1 MKTLPTQSKLIIAT
15 AVLTALFATGC
26 ERRDAAEG
34 NAASGMSSTA
44 PADSTATPGSA
55 GTEMSPPAATPDS
68 TTPPAASDT
77 PPATP
82 GPSADDTMSGM
93 KADAKQGTEKAK
105 TAIDDTIITTK
116 VKTALLADSDIKGLA
131 IDVETSGGVVTL
143 TGAATN
149 QTQIDRAGKLASDVK
164 GVSAVDNKL
173 TIKQ

>member
-26 ERRDAAEG
+26 ERRAADDTS
-34 NAASGMSSTA
+34 AAGMSSSA
-44 PADSTATPGSA
+44 PAESTEMAPSST
-55 GTEMSPPAATPDS
+55 TEMSPPAATPDS
-68 TTPPAASDT
+68 TTPPAATDT
-77 PPATP
+77 PPTTP
-82 GPSADDTMSGM
+82 VPSANDTMSDM
-93 KADAKQGTEKAK
+93 KADAKEGTEKAK

-143 TGAATN
+143 NGAATN
-149 QTQIDRAGKLASDVK
+149 QTQIDRAGQLAKDVK
-164 GVSAVDNKL
+164 GVISVDNKV

>member
-26 ERRDAAEG
+26 ERRSATED
-34 NAASGMSSTA
+34 SSTDMSSTA
-44 PADSTATPGSA
+44 PADATATAPSVA
-55 GTEMSPPAATPDS
+55 PTEMSPPATTDS
-68 TTPPAASDT
+68 TTPPSATDT
-77 PPATP
+77 APATP
-82 GPSADDTMSGM
+82 VPSANDTMSDM
-93 KADAKQGTEKAK
+93 KADAKEGADKAK

-143 TGAATN
+143 NGAATN
-149 QTQIDRAGKLASDVK
+149 QTQIDRAGKLAQDVK
-164 GVSAVDNKL
+164 GVSSVENKL